1 MDIRIEQLKQCDSTF
16 FTVKKTYLRSPGEN
30 GYLIYRILRPI
41 LKIRYYFFRKFNNPC
56 PWLSPSSVRFLK
68 NYLTNE
74 MVGLEFGS
82 GISTLFIAPKVKQLI
97 SVEHNK
103 EWFEMISI
111 RFKNEGITNVDYRFI
126 AQNDPHL
133 FTDKTF
139 EMTNKLGF
147 EVRIDYVNYYM
158 TVESIP
164 DNSLD
169 FLLVDGRARPECL
182 YYALPK
188 MKKNGL
194 VILDNSER
202 EHYKIA
208 FEFMKEYP
216 VYTTTNGL
224 TETTFWFLGET

>member
-1 MDIRIEQLKQCDSTF
+1 MDKRIELLQACDSTF
-16 FTVKKTYLRSPGEN
+16 FTIKKNYLRSPGES
-30 GYLIYRILRPI
+30 GYLLYRILRPI

-56 PWLSPSSVRFLK
+56 PWLSVSSVRFLRT
-68 NYLTNE
+68 YLTKD

-82 GISTLFIAPKVKQLI
+82 GISTLFTAPKVKQLI

-103 EWFEMISI
+103 EWFEMISN
-111 RFKNEGITNVDYRFI
+111 RFINEGISNVDYRFI
-126 AQNDPHL
+126 AQNDSNL
-133 FTDKTF
+133 FSETTF
-139 EMTNKLGF
+139 EMADKLGF
-147 EVRIDYVNYYM
+147 EVRKDYVNYYM
-158 TVESIP
+158 TVDSIP
-164 DNSLD
+164 NNSLD

-224 TETTFWFLGET
+224 TDTTFWFLS